1 MAQTIQKPGKH
12 AARRRVRNTP
22 ATPTTPAAVEDGPMS
37 HKQVLEALSGLLL
50 GLFVAMLSSTVVS
63 NALPRIV
70 ADLKGSESGY
80 TWVVVATL
88 LTMTASTPV
97 WGKLA
102 DLFSKKLLV
111 QMALVIFVIG
121 SLAAGL
127 APNMGSLIAA
137 RAVQGLGVGGLTAL
151 VQVVIASIVSP
162 RERGRYSGYIGAVF
176 ALATVSGPLIGGFV
190 VDSAWGWRGCFF
202 VGLPVALLAFV
213 VLQKTLHVPTT
224 KREVHIDYLGAILI
238 AGGVSTL
245 LIWVSLAGHNF
256 AWGSATTAGM
266 VGLGVALLV
275 GAVLTEM
282 RAKEPII
289 PLRMFRDRTT
299 SLATLASVMVG
310 VAMFASTVYLS
321 QYFQI
326 AHAMSPT
333 HAGLMS
339 MAMVG
344 GLLVS
349 SIGSGRIISRTG
361 RWKRYLV
368 AGMVFVV
375 VGLSLLSTI
384 DATTSLVRVGVFMA
398 VLGLGL
404 GATMQ
409 NLVLAVQN
417 NTAQRDMGAAS
428 SVVAFFRSMGGS
440 IGVSALGAVLS
451 AQVATSVTRG
461 LTALG
466 VSTAGGSD
474 SAIPDM
480 ASLPAPVRTVF
491 ETAFGDA
498 TGHLFLIAVPFAAIA
513 LVAVLFIREVP
524 LRTTIEREDEAA
536 DEAAVP
542 EPVRETVAVG

>member
-1 MAQTIQKPGKH
+1 MSQTIQKPGKH
-12 AARRRVRNTP
+12 AARRRVSN
-22 ATPTTPAAVEDGPMS
+22 TPTTVDDGPMS

-111 QMALVIFVIG
+111 QTALVIFVIG
-121 SLAAGL
+121 SLASGL

-137 RAVQGLGVGGLTAL
+137 RAFQGLGVGGLTAL

-202 VGLPVALLAFV
+202 VGLPVADLAFV
-213 VLQKTLHVPTT
+213 VLQTTLHVPTI

-256 AWGSATTAGM
+256 AWGSVTTAWM
-266 VGLGVALLV
+266 IAL
-275 GAVLTEM
+275 
-282 RAKEPII
+282 
-289 PLRMFRDRTT
+289 
-299 SLATLASVMVG
+299 G

-349 SIGSGRIISRTG
+349 SIGTGRVISRTG
-361 RWKRYLV
+361 RWKRFLV
-368 AGMVFVV
+368 TGMVLVV

-384 DATTSLVRVGVFMA
+384 DATTSLVRVGAFMA

-451 AQVATSVTRG
+451 AQVTTSVTKG
-461 LTALG
+461 LAALG
-466 VSTAGGSD
+466 VSAAGGSD

-491 ETAFGDA
+491 EAAFGDA
-498 TGHLFLIAVPFAAIA
+498 TGHVFLIAVPFAVIA

-524 LRTTIEREDEAA
+524 LRTTIDREDKAA
-536 DEAAVP
+536 DETAP
-542 EPVRETVAVG
+542 EPVRETVSVG

>member
-1 MAQTIQKPGKH
+1 MTQTAQKPGKH
-12 AARRRVRNTP
+12 AASRRQVDPSPRADAPGEMTHR
-22 ATPTTPAAVEDGPMS
+22 
-37 HKQVLEALSGLLL
+37 QVLEALSGLLL

-70 ADLKGSESGY
+70 ADLEGSESGY

-111 QMALVIFVIG
+111 QTALVIFVVG
-121 SLAAGL
+121 SLGAGF

-151 VQVVIASIVSP
+151 VQVVIASIVPP
-162 RERGRYSGYIGAVF
+162 RERGRYSGYLGAVF
-176 ALATVSGPLIGGFV
+176 ALATVSGPLLGGFV

-213 VLQKTLHVPTT
+213 VLQKTLHVPTIR
-224 KREVHIDYLGAILI
+224 REVHIDYLGAILI

-256 AWGSATTAGM
+256 AWGSFTTAWM
-266 VGLGVALLV
+266 VALGVALLV
-275 GAVLTEM
+275 AAVLTEM
-282 RAKEPII
+282 RAPEPII

-310 VAMFASTVYLS
+310 VAMFGSTVYLS

-326 AHAMSPT
+326 AQGMTPT

-349 SIGSGRIISRTG
+349 SIGTGRVISRTG
-361 RWKRYLV
+361 RWKRFLV
-368 AGMVFVV
+368 SGMVLVV
-375 VGLSLLSTI
+375 VGLLLLSSI
-384 DATTSLVRVGVFMA
+384 DETTGLARVGVFMA

-451 AQVATSVTRG
+451 HQVTAGVVSG
-461 LTALG
+461 LTKLG
-466 VSTAGGSD
+466 QAPSGD
-474 SAIPDM
+474 SGAATTIPDM
-480 ASLPAPVRTVF
+480 STLPAPIRAVF
-491 ETAFGDA
+491 ESAFGDA
-498 TGHLFLIAVPFAAIA
+498 TGHLFLIAVPFAVVA

-524 LRTTIEREDEAA
+524 LRTTIERA
-536 DEAAVP
+536 DELVAEP
-542 EPVRETVAVG
+542 EPVAAR

>member
-1 MAQTIQKPGKH
+1 MTDTH
-12 AARRRVRNTP
+12 TSTTTAADADTAMTHR
-22 ATPTTPAAVEDGPMS
+22 E
-37 HKQVLEALSGLLL
+37 VLEALSGLLL

-70 ADLKGSESGY
+70 ADLQGTESGY

-102 DLFSKKLLV
+102 DLFNKKMLV
-111 QMALVIFVIG
+111 QAALVIYSVG
-121 SLAAGL
+121 SLAAGF
-127 APNMGSLIAA
+127 APSMGSLIAA
-137 RAVQGLGVGGLTAL
+137 RAVQGVGVGGLTAL

-176 ALATVSGPLIGGFV
+176 ALATVSGPLIGGLI
-190 VDSAWGWRGCFF
+190 VDSTFGWRGCFF
-202 VGLPVALLAFV
+202 VGLPIAALAFA
-213 VLQKTLHVPTT
+213 VLQKTLHIQTA
-224 KREVHIDYLGAILI
+224 KRDVSIDYLGAGLI
-238 AGGVSTL
+238 AGGVSVL

-256 AWGSATTAGM
+256 DWASVTSAWM
-266 VGLGVALLV
+266 VVLGLLLLAA
-275 GAVLTEM
+275 AVLVEL
-282 RAKEPII
+282 RATEPII
-289 PLRMFRDRTT
+289 PLRLFRDRTT
-299 SLATLASVMVG
+299 SLATFASVMIG
-310 VAMFASTVYLS
+310 VAMFGSTVYLS

-326 AHAMSPT
+326 AHGMSPT

-339 MAMVG
+339 IAMVG

-349 SIGSGRIISRTG
+349 SIGTGRIISRTG
-361 RWKRYLV
+361 RWKKFLV
-368 AGMVFVV
+368 GGMVLVI

-384 DATTSLVRVGVFMA
+384 DDTTSLVRVGVFMA

-451 AQVATSVTRG
+451 HQVVDGVTSG
-461 LTALG
+461 LAKLG
-466 VSTAGGSD
+466 VDPTAGGGS
-474 SAIPDM
+474 SNTIPDM
-480 ASLPAPVRTVF
+480 STLPGPVRAVF
-491 ETAFGDA
+491 EHAFGTA
-498 TGHLFLIAVPFAAIA
+498 TGHVFLIAAPCAAIA

-524 LRTTIEREDEAA
+524 LRTTIERQDELVGAA
-536 DEAAVP
+536 AGSGERA
-542 EPVRETVAVG
+542 